1 MLKKLKIIDDSS
13 MNRKFSR
20 NQIWTDRAWTSW
32 SKGSSEAKRNKQIS
46 LKTPLLAGYSYMLAA
61 HHRLTNKFTGHKHT
75 KKNWKSYKILKR
87 TGNFQEIKFGLTPPQ
102 KKNHRNKT
110 INTYIKDHTNN
121 SKLVTFTNHSTVPNN
136 CLNNG

>member
-102 KKNHRNKT
+102 KKKPQKQNNQHIHQRSHKELKT
-110 INTYIKDHTNN
+110 SYL
-121 SKLVTFTNHSTVPNN
+121 SKSFD
-136 CLNNG
+136 GAK